1 MNNKF
6 RTASVV
12 SLILSVIIIPV
23 WVVQTLIAYQTYT
36 KHPEYSAPFWAYQI
50 PIFTAYGI
58 PVIVGLILTVMFKM
72 KAISSRR

>member
-1 MNNKF
+1 MRNKL
-6 RTASVV
+6 RTASAI
-12 SLILSVIIIPV
+12 SLNLTVLIIAA
-23 WVVQTLIAYQTYT
+23 WVVQTLIAYQTYI

-58 PVIVGLILTVMFKM
+58 PVIVGLILTVLFKT